1 MSRTL
6 YAVILAMFAY
16 GCTTSISASER
27 ELSARE
33 DARDAALWQAM
44 VGNQR

>member
-1 MSRTL
+1 MTRTL
-6 YAVILAMFAY
+6 CAVILAVFAY
-16 GCTTSISASER
+16 GCATAISASEK

-44 VGNQR
+44 VGK